1 MNQEKI
7 GKFIAQCRK
16 KQKLTQEQLA
26 EKLNLTYKAV
36 SKWECGK
43 GLPDASIMM
52 DLCTFL
58 DITVN
63 DLFCGEKIDKEK
75 FIDTADENLIKIKL
89 QEEKF
94 KKELK
99 IIQNCF
105 IAFSIILVSIA
116 LITFGIHLYMNYT
129 NSESYNGKL
138 FDILLPINV
147 ALALLF
153 GFISYIINFREKYKI
168 IERK

>member
-7 GKFIAQCRK
+7 GKFIAECRK
-16 KQKLTQEQLA
+16 KQKLTQEGLA
-26 EKLNLTYKAV
+26 ERLNLTSKAV

-43 GLPDASIMM
+43 RLPDASIMM
-52 DLCTFL
+52 DLCVIL
-58 DITVN
+58 EITVN
-63 DLFCGEKIDKEK
+63 DLLSGEKVDKNKYIDV
-75 FIDTADENLIKIKL
+75 ADGNLIKIKQ

-105 IAFSIILVSIA
+105 IALSIILGIIA
-116 LITFGIHLYMNYT
+116 LIIFCVHLYMNYT
-129 NSESYNGKL
+129 NFENYNGTL
-138 FDILLPINV
+138 FDTLFPIDIV
-147 ALALLF
+147 LALLF
-153 GFISYIINFREKYKI
+153 GFISYIINFREKYMI